1 MAPTEPARLDMMPRA
16 VLRIVTCLLF
26 LVLIV
31 GSLQR
36 RRPGFFRP
44 FHREIHWLAFA
55 GAAFLLLLLS
65 RSRREVIL
73 GVLGTCFLAIS
84 LEYLQHRIFLPHD
97 PMEWHDVR
105 DDALGVMLA
114 LALYRFG
121 RFQSQPRTGIV
132 SRTARSGH
140 YDL

>member
-1 MAPTEPARLDMMPRA
+1 MAPTELIRPGKLPRV
-16 VLRIVTCLLF
+16 VLRIVTCLSF

-36 RRPGFFRP
+36 GRPGFFRP

-65 RSRREVIL
+65 RNRREEIL

-105 DDALGVMLA
+105 DDALGAMLA
-114 LALYRFG
+114 LALYLLAGFK
-121 RFQSQPRTGIV
+121 
-132 SRTARSGH
+132 ARRATPGPGS
-140 YDL
+140 